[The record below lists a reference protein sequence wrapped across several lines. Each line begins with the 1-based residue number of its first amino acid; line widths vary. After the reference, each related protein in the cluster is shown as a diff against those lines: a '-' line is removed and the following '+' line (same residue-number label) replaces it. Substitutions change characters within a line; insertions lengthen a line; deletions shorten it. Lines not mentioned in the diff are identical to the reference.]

1 MMRLQS
7 AVEGCD
13 REYGRIPDVGAL
25 HLTMEGAR
33 AGELLKILLGEE
45 EESSGMLNVRQ
56 LPFLSAKRGSSKRK
70 GGIIYH
76 SKAPHGP
83 PGFYDR
89 WGEPLELFLRAPD
102 ASDLVFHDGKRLV
115 RLPGAVAAVMSKG
128 PDRKRGTR
136 DDLKTWE

>member
-13 REYGRIPDVGAL
+13 REYGRIPDVGAV

-56 LPFLSAKRGSSKRK
+56 LAFLSAKRGSSKRK

-76 SKAPHGP
+76 SKAPHVP

-102 ASDLVFHDGKRLV
+102 ASDLVVHDG
-115 RLPGAVAAVMSKG
+115 
-128 PDRKRGTR
+128 
-136 DDLKTWE
+136 